1 LGIIIMKRHFST
13 AVAAALFVTA
23 ASLAAKAEDAVAPA
37 PAAPAAAAP
46 TDSAPA
52 NVARPSIVPKANDTA
67 AKPDASAKPQADA
80 EPAPRRH
87 RRWARRHYRYAY
99 WEPFPIFFPHF
110 TRHHGIYWS
119 RIPWFF

>member
-1 LGIIIMKRHFST
+1 MKKHFST
-13 AVAAALFVTA
+13 AIAAALFVTA
-23 ASLAAKAEDAVAPA
+23 ASLAARGEDAAPA
-37 PAAPAAAAP
+37 PAAPAAAP
-46 TDSAPA
+46 TDSGPA

-67 AKPDASAKPQADA
+67 AKPDASVKPQADA

>member
-1 LGIIIMKRHFST
+1 
-13 AVAAALFVTA
+13 
-23 ASLAAKAEDAVAPA
+23 
-37 PAAPAAAAP
+37 
-46 TDSAPA
+46 
-52 NVARPSIVPKANDTA
+52 VPKTNDTA

-87 RRWARRHYRYAY
+87 RRYAHRHYRRYAY

-119 RIPWFF
+119 RVPWFF